1 MPPFLQFL
9 IRRILAIPV
18 TLFFITLVL
27 FGGVMLT
34 PPEARAALYM
44 PNSQRNLTDEQEKRL
59 IEFAIERHHLRDPL
73 PIQYGIW
80 VSDMLR
86 GSWGYS
92 PTLKSDVLPSL
103 LRRTPATVE
112 LTLFSLLLFVPLGL
126 FSGVV
131 AGWRQSGGFDVAFR
145 GVAFLGTSVPPFILS
160 LILLAVFYVQLGWF
174 APERISSPFSYQIT
188 QEAFRSPT
196 GMLTVDS
203 LLNGRYDILFDALRH
218 LALPAFTLS
227 LYHWATLGRLTR
239 STIIEHRRKDYILSA
254 RARGLSE
261 RRIVWQHAFRNV
273 LAPSFTSMSLSAAS
287 LLTGIFVVE
296 LIYNINGISEVIAK
310 AMSGI
315 PDANASMG
323 FAVYSVIM
331 VLALMFALD
340 VIQAAVDPRVSE
352 EILRS

>member
-1 MPPFLQFL
+1 
-9 IRRILAIPV
+9 
-18 TLFFITLVL
+18 
-27 FGGVMLT
+27 
-34 PPEARAALYM
+34 
-44 PNSQRNLTDEQEKRL
+44 
-59 IEFAIERHHLRDPL
+59 
-73 PIQYGIW
+73 
-80 VSDMLR
+80 
-86 GSWGYS
+86 
-92 PTLKSDVLPSL
+92 
-103 LRRTPATVE
+103 
-112 LTLFSLLLFVPLGL
+112 
-126 FSGVV
+126 
-131 AGWRQSGGFDVAFR
+131 
-145 GVAFLGTSVPPFILS
+145 
-160 LILLAVFYVQLGWF
+160 
-174 APERISSPFSYQIT
+174 
-188 QEAFRSPT
+188 
-196 GMLTVDS
+196 MLTVDS